1 MNLVVNINT
10 GTDLSAATFET
21 FCSQN
26 KIDWNNGMF
35 FFFESKLPTCQV
47 RLGLQHINYARA
59 KPGENLDFCPLTP
72 VRREANP

>member
-21 FCSQN
+21 FCSQK
-26 KIDWNNGMF
+26 KIDWNNGM

-47 RLGLQHINYARA
+47 RPGLQHINYARA
-59 KPGENLDFCPLTP
+59 KPGENLDFCPLIP